1 MHAGFGILKSLELRQ
16 KGINFV
22 SCPTCGRCQ
31 INLIEL
37 AKKVENALQNIDK
50 PITVAVM
57 GCPVNGPG
65 EAKHADYGVA
75 GAIKEGYIFKKGE
88 IIKRVPENDILP
100 ELLKLIENGN

>member
-1 MHAGFGILKSLELRQ
+1 MFIL
-16 KGINFV
+16 IYFV